1 VVLHKFRSPNFYYKG
16 FQLKGLIE
24 EWIDWISYLDAKII
38 LYVAVAAIIV
48 VIAAFAILPGSGMMK
63 NLVPQGS
70 NVPSSLTAVSAQV
83 KPLSISYNGTSIV
96 STSDR
101 SATLQTNFY
110 ITNPNTTTI
119 ILEYI
124 TYTISDDGT
133 VIGYGQIGQS
143 YDTNLEGSNYFPLI
157 AGTSSNMGNSAVIE
171 NTGNFGN
178 IWSELEKGTGKFT
191 VSGTA
196 YYAIKDAFSGSDYSQ
211 NFNFTNS

>member
-1 VVLHKFRSPNFYYKG
+1 M
-16 FQLKGLIE
+16 
-24 EWIDWISYLDAKII
+24 DAKII
-38 LYVAVAAIIV
+38 LYVAVGVVIAI
-48 VIAAFAILPGSGMMK
+48 IAAFAILPGSGMMK
-63 NLVPQGS
+63 NLVPQGP
-70 NVPSSLTAVSAQV
+70 NVPSSLTAVSTQI

-110 ITNPNTTTI
+110 ITNPNTTTV

-124 TYTISDDGT
+124 TYDIYDDGT

-143 YDTNLEGSNYFPLI
+143 YEESWEGSNYYPLV

-171 NTGNFGN
+171 NTGNYPN
-178 IWSELEKGTGKFT
+178 IWSELEKGTAKIT

-196 YYAIKDAFSGSDYSQ
+196 YYAVKTAFSGSDYTQ
-211 NFNFTNS
+211 NFNFTKA